1 MVDIDQNE
9 LQPAADEPT
18 NLEPKKASYSETKQV
33 NKAVQTSDEKTT
45 DALPKNYS
53 EKSFEELILL
63 FEKLLKADKISSVK
77 EDAELIRST
86 FNQKYSD
93 IFEEKKAAF
102 LKEGGNEID
111 FEYQIRE
118 KRTFD
123 KLFQEY
129 KRKRTDHYKSVEQN
143 LKENLEKRKA
153 LIEELKSLIGIDQSI
168 NTTYQQFK
176 KLQESWRNVGAIP
189 RTEAN
194 NIWKTYHHHVERFY
208 DFLHLNRELRELDFK
223 FNFEQKTMLI
233 EQAEKLIEHPDP
245 SRSFRDL
252 QRLHRRWKDELGPV
266 AKEHKDALWER
277 FSAATKKVHANRQF
291 YLENQEIIFKENLA
305 KKNALIGEMEQML
318 SQNPTSHREWSQL
331 SKSFEELRETF
342 FTTGKVPKSENSNIW
357 GKFKELLRAF
367 NKKRN
372 VFYKYIKKE
381 SAKNL
386 ELKRALI
393 AKVDELKDSK
403 DFKTTT
409 PLIIQLQKDWKEIG
423 AVDRKHREKVWKQF
437 KAACN
442 HYFNQMDASRNQE
455 SQEHLD
461 NLEKKQAILDAL
473 TKLTEN
479 EEDSKKMKVAI
490 EEYINDWKQIGDVP
504 RKNNNIQNHF
514 NTLLKK
520 CYEKSGVK
528 KSEVAKIMYD
538 NKLQLIE
545 GNQNAINKELISI
558 QKKIDDTKNELN
570 QLENNLQFFADGSED
585 SPLVKKVH
593 ADIKKHQKNLEILSR
608 KKSQLKGI

>member
-1 MVDIDQNE
+1 MVNIDQNE

-18 NLEPKKASYSETKQV
+18 NLEPKEGSSEDKKQV
-33 NKAVQTSDEKTT
+33 EKSAQSGDETPPKTS
-45 DALPKNYS
+45 PKDYS
-53 EKSFEELILL
+53 EKNFEELILE
-63 FEKLLKADKISSVK
+63 FEKLLKTDKISSIK
-77 EDAELIRST
+77 DDAEQIRAT
-86 FNQKYSD
+86 FNQKYTL
-93 IFEEKKAAF
+93 IFEEKKAEF

-111 FEYQIRE
+111 FEYQISE
-118 KRTFD
+118 KRTFE

-129 KRKRTDHYKSVEQN
+129 KKKRSNHYKNVEQN
-143 LKENLEKRKA
+143 LKENLEKRKE

-176 KLQESWRNVGAIP
+176 KLQESWRNVGSIP
-189 RTEAN
+189 KTEAN

-223 FNFEQKTMLI
+223 FNYEQKSKLI
-233 EQAEKLIEHPDP
+233 EQAEKLVDHPDP

-252 QRLHRRWKDELGPV
+252 QRLHKRWKDELGPV
-266 AKEHKDALWER
+266 AKEHKDDLWER

-291 YLENQEIIFKENLA
+291 YLDNQEIIFKENLA
-305 KKNALIGEMEQML
+305 KKITLIGEMEQML
-318 SQNPTSHREWSQL
+318 SQHPKSHQEWSQL
-331 SKSFEELRETF
+331 SKSFEKLREAF
-342 FTTGKVPKSENSNIW
+342 FAIGKVPKTENSKVW
-357 GKFKELLRAF
+357 GQFKELLRDF

-372 VFYKYIKKE
+372 IFYKSIKKE

-386 ELKRALI
+386 EEKRALI
-393 AKVDELKDSK
+393 AKVDALKDSK

-423 AVDRKHREKVWKQF
+423 AVDRKHREKIWKQF

-442 HYFNQMDASRNQE
+442 HYFNQMDSSRNQE
-455 SQEHLD
+455 SQEFLD

-473 TKLTEN
+473 SKLLDS
-479 EEDSKKMKVAI
+479 EEDMEKFKVAI
-490 EEYINDWKQIGDVP
+490 EEHLNEWKQVGDVP
-504 RKNNNIQNHF
+504 KKNSNIQNHF

-520 CYEKSGVK
+520 CYEKSGIK
-528 KSEVAKIMYD
+528 KSDVEKIMYA

-545 GNQNAINKELISI
+545 GDQNAINKELIVV
-558 QKKIDDTKNELN
+558 QKKIDETKNELN
-570 QLENNLQFFADGSED
+570 QLENNLQFFAQGSEE

-593 ADIKKHQKNLEILSR
+593 ADIQKHQKSLEVLKQ
-608 KKSQLKGI
+608 KKNQIKGI

>member
-18 NLEPKKASYSETKQV
+18 NLEPKKASSSETKQV
-33 NKAVQTSDEKTT
+33 DKAVQTSDEKTT

-63 FEKLLKADKISSVK
+63 FEKLLKAAKISSVK

-342 FTTGKVPKSENSNIW
+342 FTAGKVPKSENSNVW

-372 VFYKYIKKE
+372 VFYKSIKKE

-490 EEYINDWKQIGDVP
+490 EEYLNEWKQIGYVP

-545 GNQNAINKELISI
+545 GDQNTINKELISI
-558 QKKIDDTKNELN
+558 QKKIDETKNELN

-585 SPLVKKVH
+585 SPLVKKVR
-593 ADIKKHQKNLEILSR
+593 ADIKKHQKNLEILSQ
-608 KKSQLKGI
+608 KKSQLKNI